1 MGFKIKSLFVVE
13 ENTSDNLDR
22 CEEKNT
28 SKVDKQPTNTEVK
41 QPVET
46 KQVVNNESKKD
57 LPPDDNVNQE
67 FLDKLCNYLETCKIE
82 GGDYMQLKKAANSEG
97 MQCISD
103 EAVRFQAAFATLKSV
118 NPNLTKDIIL
128 SSIDTYINEMNKQKD
143 IAIEQVEKKRKINVG
158 DKSKAIADKQNQI
171 AELQNQIVKLS
182 TEVSTMKEEVDKA
195 DEECNKNAREFT
207 NAVNIIV
214 NALESDKKKIS
225 EKLVG

>member
-1 MGFKIKSLFVVE
+1 MGFNIKSLFVVE
-13 ENTSDNLDR
+13 DTATEDNKEIKQDNANIPVQKQEIKA
-22 CEEKNT
+22 EELNQSVT
-28 SKVDKQPTNTEVK
+28 TEPGNESTDKQPA
-41 QPVET
+41 
-46 KQVVNNESKKD
+46 
-57 LPPDDNVNQE
+57 DDVNQE

-97 MQCISD
+97 MKCIPD
-103 EAVRFQAAFATLKSV
+103 ESVRFQAAFATLKSV
-118 NPNLTKDIIL
+118 NPNLSKEIIL
-128 SSIDTYINEMNKQKD
+128 SSIDTYINEMNKQRD

-158 DKSKAIADKQNQI
+158 DKSKAIADKQKQI
-171 AELQNQIVKLS
+171 ADLQNEIVKLS

-195 DEECNKNAREFT
+195 DEECNKNVREFT